1 MELQLKKYVPSFKTY
16 DQPNLEKLETLVMT
30 STYDGAFTCVLGP
43 YLLEQGPPGGRPV
56 YKKRQQSL
64 FIFYASD
71 LHSWVVADANGV
83 SGVSGVSVVSVED
96 SVLWRVRSDAMTPME
111 ITETWEVARPNF
123 YDGDGYP
130 VVNRQ
135 QEEWDKVPDT
145 EFWSS
150 RFQGLPDAC
159 PCDEKVES
167 GGAEVSNIAVASAVI
182 ERSSSSSSSSSDD
195 DE

>member
-1 MELQLKKYVPSFKTY
+1 
-16 DQPNLEKLETLVMT
+16 
-30 STYDGAFTCVLGP
+30 
-43 YLLEQGPPGGRPV
+43 
-56 YKKRQQSL
+56 
-64 FIFYASD
+64 
-71 LHSWVVADANGV
+71 
-83 SGVSGVSVVSVED
+83 
-96 SVLWRVRSDAMTPME
+96 MTPME
-111 ITETWEVARPNF
+111 IAETWEVARPNF

-167 GGAEVSNIAVASAVI
+167 GGAEVSNIAVAVCASAVI
-182 ERSSSSSSSSSDD
+182 ERSSSSSSSDD